1 MPGDDVLAIQYLD
14 ASGADGLARKYRAMF
29 IDGKFYPVH
38 MAASRDWK
46 VHYVTSDMANRP
58 DLRAEEEKFLAA
70 MPEVLGP
77 RAMAALE
84 RIRDTLALD
93 YGGVDFAVARDG
105 RLLLFEANATMTI
118 LPPGPD
124 PKWDYRRAAIA
135 RVLDAARQLVRDRA
149 VPR

>member
-1 MPGDDVLAIQYLD
+1 
-14 ASGADGLARKYRAMF
+14 LARKYRAMF
-29 IDGKFYPVH
+29 IDRKFYPVH